1 MANML
6 SEGNETMS
14 QHAATLPTQSPRFPA
29 TMKAAVYERY
39 GGTEQLSV
47 CEIKTPKPRP
57 NRLLIRV
64 RAASINPIDCR
75 LRRGEMRWLM
85 PGGFPRVP
93 GYDVAGEVVQCDPDS
108 GFAVGDRVVA
118 FLDSLYGGGCA
129 EYAQCSLSS
138 VTHLPDQV
146 SFEDAAAIP
155 LAAST
160 ALQGLRDK
168 ATIKPGDRVL
178 INGASG
184 GVGVFAVQIA
194 KILGAHVTGVA
205 SGKNESLVRSLGA
218 DDFINYREQSLS
230 RMQRSWHV
238 LFDVAGK
245 LSFLRGR
252 HLINPHGTFVSTEPD
267 ASGIATTLITTL
279 GVKPR
284 YHVMLAK
291 PRQRDLADLVNF
303 VVTGQMRV
311 VRADTDFSLS
321 DAAAAHRLLES
332 GGHQGKIVLT
342 V

>member
-1 MANML
+1 MASL
-6 SEGNETMS
+6 VSEQNETMS
-14 QHAATLPTQSPRFPA
+14 PQASTIPMQSHPLPA
-29 TMKAAVYERY
+29 VMKAVAYARY
-39 GGTEQLSV
+39 GGAEQLSV
-47 CEIKTPKPRP
+47 CEMDTPKPRP
-57 NRLLIRV
+57 GRMVIRV
-64 RAASINPIDCR
+64 RATSINPIDCR

-93 GYDVAGEVVQCDPDS
+93 GYDVAGEVAQCDPEC
-108 GFAVGDRVVA
+108 GYRVGDRVVA
-118 FLDSLYGGGCA
+118 FLDNVYGRACA
-129 EYAQCSLSS
+129 EYAQCRLSS
-138 VTHLPDQV
+138 VTALPDTI

-218 DDFINYREQSLS
+218 DDFIDYREQRLS
-230 RMQRSWHV
+230 RLHRSWHV

-245 LSFLRGR
+245 LDYLRAR
-252 HLINPHGTFVSTEPD
+252 HLINRHGSFVSTEPD
-267 ASGIATTLITTL
+267 ASGLATTLATKL

-284 YHVMLAK
+284 YHVMLAQ
-291 PRQRDLADLVNF
+291 PRRRDLADLVNF
-303 VVTGQMRV
+303 VETGQMRV
-311 VRADTDFSLS
+311 VRADTDFSL
-321 DAAAAHRLLES
+321 DDLAEAHRLLES
-332 GGHQGKIVLT
+332 GGHQGKIVLK